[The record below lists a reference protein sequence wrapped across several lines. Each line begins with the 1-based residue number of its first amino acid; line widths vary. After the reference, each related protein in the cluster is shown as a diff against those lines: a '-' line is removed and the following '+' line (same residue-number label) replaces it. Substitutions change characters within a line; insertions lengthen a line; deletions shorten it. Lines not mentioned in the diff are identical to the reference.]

1 MKHLWLV
8 LFLIASALLRADAV
22 RKELETNEDVKQ
34 DHAGIEQSQPEP
46 RGKPTRSG
54 TTLGLG
60 PSTLGNLNA
69 AGVAYYFVA
78 GHGWDVGPALIRV
91 RGELALDDNR
101 ALFTDFN
108 LGLQYYFM
116 PGDFAPFAGADLGLG
131 IAHVVKGGLIDGD
144 TRAGFI
150 IGGSF
155 GAQLFR
161 THSVSVE
168 LGIRLALLL
177 KNSTSLGK
185 PFLGAAFI
193 AIAF

>member
-1 MKHLWLV
+1 M
-8 LFLIASALLRADAV
+8 LFLVVNASLYADAIQ
-22 RKELETNEDVKQ
+22 KELETNKDIKDDRVST
-34 DHAGIEQSQPEP
+34 EQSQQEP

-60 PSTLGNLNA
+60 PATLAHLNSS
-69 AGVAYYFVA
+69 GVAYYFVV

-108 LGLQYYFM
+108 LGLQYYFT
-116 PGDFAPFAGADLGLG
+116 PGDFAPFAEADFGLG
-131 IAHVVKGGLIDGD
+131 IAHVVTGGQIDGD
-144 TRAGFI
+144 TSAGFTL
-150 IGGSF
+150 GGSL
-155 GAQLFR
+155 GAQIFR
-161 THSVSVE
+161 TYSVSME